1 MKTDDK
7 ALVVCKEAGVEVG
20 TGTMVL
26 ITTMALVY
34 NAMHNLGEM
43 IVNLI
48 K

>member
-7 ALVVCKEAGVEVG
+7 ALVVCKEAGVEIG

-26 ITTMALVY
+26 IATMAWIY

-43 IVNLI
+43 IIGLM